1 MSHSENLDRGVGK
14 FPARSRG
21 CGIIHDVKP
30 MDGHVRI
37 VTWPDVR
44 IVVGVDPRR
53 DPGFPGGRKMCKN
66 GDFAKNPQNWPKM
79 PNLPKW
85 PKTPI
90 FGKTPKMTKKRCF
103 FRECESVSTGALT
116 CDESRRIIYCL
127 DTRYGPQN
135 GGFGPPP
142 GGGTVY
148 TEIGV
153 FAKPRKHAFRE
164 NRVFRVLQKHR
175 KTEYPE
181 RGRPMEST
189 GSRIDQRS
197 E

>member
-1 MSHSENLDRGVGK
+1 MMSNPWMVMSV
-14 FPARSRG
+14 
-21 CGIIHDVKP
+21 
-30 MDGHVRI
+30 M
-37 VTWPDVR
+37 TWPVIR
-44 IVVGVDPRR
+44 IDGRDASPSGPR
-53 DPGFPGGRKMCKN
+53 DSGGPEMCKN
-66 GDFAKNPQNWPKM
+66 TDFAKNPQNWPKM

-90 FGKTPKMTKKRCF
+90 FGKTPKMTKKHRF
-103 FRECESVSTGALT
+103 FRMCENAPTGALT

-135 GGFGPPP
+135 GGFGPPR
-142 GGGTVY
+142 
-148 TEIGV
+148 GV
-153 FAKPRKHAFRE
+153 GRFTPKSRISRKRENAHFGE